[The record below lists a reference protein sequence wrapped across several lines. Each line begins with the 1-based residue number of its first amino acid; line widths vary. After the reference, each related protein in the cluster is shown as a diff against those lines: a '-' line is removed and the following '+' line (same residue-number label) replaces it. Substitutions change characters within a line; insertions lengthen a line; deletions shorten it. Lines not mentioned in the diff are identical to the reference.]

1 MELKSL
7 IGKEILDILVK
18 TEPYKEFNHY
28 GLRKADCFYVLTD
41 NVIIKLPFH
50 ISDSEV
56 WIKTPDSL
64 AKTCYPAKKW
74 WQKTK
79 APDKIKNSIIK
90 DIIDY
95 PEEIHPAYI
104 ELDSGIVIT
113 EETVA
118 PAGLTLGLYVFN
130 SIRDLEAKN
139 GNNYIRLSNYKE
151 SI

>member
-1 MELKSL
+1 MKLESL

-18 TEPYKEFNHY
+18 TERYQEFNHY
-28 GLRKADCFYVLTD
+28 GLWKAECFYILTD
-41 NVIIKLPFH
+41 NVIIGLPFH
-50 ISDSEV
+50 IDDSEV
-56 WIKTPDSL
+56 WIKNPDPL
-64 AKTCYPAKKW
+64 AKTYYPAKKW

-79 APDKIKNSIIK
+79 EPDKIKNSKIK

-104 ELDSGIVIT
+104 ELESGIIIT

-130 SIRDLEAKN
+130 SIRDLETKN

-151 SI
+151 TI